1 MIPKYKKEKKGSC
14 QNIFFSVLIGSL
26 IFIIVGFLVVSNIKM
41 NRKRALLNIQIN
53 QLKEEVRLLEEKK
66 HNFQAQLNPSKQ
78 EEYLE
83 KEAREKLNLKKP
95 GEEVV
100 TVLPAEKNTP
110 HEAKKIKQW
119 WNPLSW

>member
-1 MIPKYKKEKKGSC
+1 M
-14 QNIFFSVLIGSL
+14 
-26 IFIIVGFLVVSNIKM
+26 
-41 NRKRALLNIQIN
+41 
-53 QLKEEVRLLEEKK
+53 EEKK

-110 HEAKKIKQW
+110 HEAEKIKQW